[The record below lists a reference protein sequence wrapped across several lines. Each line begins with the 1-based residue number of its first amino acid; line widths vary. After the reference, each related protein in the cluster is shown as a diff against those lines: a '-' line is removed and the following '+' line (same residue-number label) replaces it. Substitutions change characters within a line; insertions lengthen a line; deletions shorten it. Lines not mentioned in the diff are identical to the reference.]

1 MASNQVAHISDISED
16 DPVLLQAD
24 SKRTNASVL
33 SAPGPKNTERS
44 QLGGDF
50 QPSHSSI
57 ICGRGKQ
64 SYTHA
69 GNHRFRMLAN
79 MFVKKYSHANRKKDK
94 SAIVS
99 DIVVMIRQSGGIF
112 CKHEKGAWFE
122 IGDHSAREKTST
134 LLRDLLHTQYRSSAK
149 AKIDRR
155 RTRNRNEKETQQDG
169 HQVVDSTITG
179 PSDDSSIASWPCCV
193 SSQESLELGNKLEG
207 KDDDD
212 DDFFEMN
219 VF

>member
-1 MASNQVAHISDISED
+1 MTSNQVEHISDISND
-16 DPVLLQAD
+16 SDLLQANT
-24 SKRTNASVL
+24 KRSNASLL
-33 SAPGPKNTERS
+33 SVPGPNNTKRS
-44 QLGGDF
+44 QLGVDF
-50 QPSHSSI
+50 QPSHSSV

-69 GNHRFRMLAN
+69 GNHRFRMLAT

-99 DIVVMIRQSGGIF
+99 DIVIMIRKAGGIF
-112 CKHEKGAWFE
+112 CRHEKGVWFE
-122 IGDHSAREKTST
+122 VGDHAAREKTST

-155 RTRNRNEKETQQDG
+155 RTRNRNEKETQQCG
-169 HQVVDSTITG
+169 HQVVDGTTE
-179 PSDDSSIASWPCCV
+179 PSDDCSIASWQCRG
-193 SSQESLELGNKLEG
+193 SSEDSLDLVNSLEING
-207 KDDDD
+207 DDS
-212 DDFFEMN
+212 FFVMD

>member
-1 MASNQVAHISDISED
+1 MTSNQVECISNSISI
-16 DPVLLQAD
+16 DPDLSQANT
-24 SKRTNASVL
+24 KRSNASLL
-33 SAPGPKNTERS
+33 SVPGPNNTKRS
-44 QLGGDF
+44 QLGVDF

-69 GNHRFRMLAN
+69 GNHRFRMLAT

-99 DIVVMIRQSGGIF
+99 DIVVMIRQAGGIF
-112 CKHEKGAWFE
+112 CRHEKGVWFE
-122 IGDHSAREKTST
+122 VGDYSAREKTST
-134 LLRDLLHTQYRSSAK
+134 LLRDLLHAQYRSSAK

-155 RTRNRNEKETQQDG
+155 RTRNRNEKETQQYG
-169 HQVVDSTITG
+169 HQVVDGTTD
-179 PSDDSSIASWPCCV
+179 PSDDSSIASWPCDG
-193 SSQESLELGNKLEG
+193 SSQDSLGFEYSLEGN
-207 KDDDD
+207 DDDN
-212 DDFFEMN
+212 FFVMD

>member
-1 MASNQVAHISDISED
+1 MTSNQLDHISISNA
-16 DPVLLQAD
+16 PILLQAN
-24 SKRTNASVL
+24 SKRPNASAL

-44 QLGGDF
+44 QLGVDF

-64 SYTHA
+64 SYTHP
-69 GNHRFRMLAN
+69 GNHRFRMLAT
-79 MFVKKYSHANRKKDK
+79 MFVKKYSNATRKKDK

-99 DIVVMIRQSGGIF
+99 DIVVMIRQAGGMF

-122 IGDHSAREKTST
+122 VGDHSAREKTST

-155 RTRNRNEKETQQDG
+155 RTRNRNEKETQQYG
-169 HQVVDSTITG
+169 SQVVDGITG
-179 PSDDSSIASWPCCV
+179 ALDDSSMTSWPCGGN
-193 SSQESLELGNKLEG
+193 SPQDSLEFENLLEDNG
-207 KDDDD
+207 EDN
-212 DDFFEMN
+212 FFVMD

>member
-1 MASNQVAHISDISED
+1 MNNVSDISNE
-16 DPVLLQAD
+16 ANT
-24 SKRTNASVL
+24 KRSNASLL
-33 SAPGPKNTERS
+33 SVSGTKNTKRS
-44 QLGGDF
+44 QLGVDF
-50 QPSHSSI
+50 QPSHSSV

-69 GNHRFRMLAN
+69 GNHRFRMLAT

-99 DIVVMIRQSGGIF
+99 DIVVMIRKAGGIF
-112 CKHEKGAWFE
+112 CRLEKGEWFE
-122 IGDHSAREKTST
+122 VGDHAAREKTST

-155 RTRNRNEKETQQDG
+155 RTRNRNEKETQQYGPQLVDG
-169 HQVVDSTITG
+169 TTG
-179 PSDDSSIASWPCCV
+179 PSDDSSIASWQCCG
-193 SSQESLELGNKLEG
+193 SSEDSLEYETSLEHNG
-207 KDDDD
+207 DDS
-212 DDFFEMN
+212 FFVMD

>member
-1 MASNQVAHISDISED
+1 MTSSQVEDISAISD
-16 DPVLLQAD
+16 DPVLSQANT
-24 SKRTNASVL
+24 KRSNASLL
-33 SAPGPKNTERS
+33 SVPGPKNTKRS
-44 QLGGDF
+44 QLGVDF

-69 GNHRFRMLAN
+69 GNHRFRMLAT

-99 DIVVMIRQSGGIF
+99 DIVVMIRQAGGIF
-112 CKHEKGAWFE
+112 CKHEKGGWFE
-122 IGDHSAREKTST
+122 VGDHSAREKTST
-134 LLRDLLHTQYRSSAK
+134 LLRDLLHTQYKSSAK

-155 RTRNRNEKETQQDG
+155 RTRNRNEKETQQYSP
-169 HQVVDSTITG
+169 QVVDGTTG
-179 PSDDSSIASWPCCV
+179 PSDDSSIASWPCDG
-193 SSQESLELGNKLEG
+193 SSKDSLGFENSLDDN
-207 KDDDD
+207 DDDN
-212 DDFFEMN
+212 FFVMD

>member
-1 MASNQVAHISDISED
+1 MTSNQLDHISISNA
-16 DPVLLQAD
+16 PILLQAN
-24 SKRTNASVL
+24 SKRPNASAL

-44 QLGGDF
+44 QLGVDF
-50 QPSHSSI
+50 QPSHSSV

-69 GNHRFRMLAN
+69 GNHRFRMLAT
-79 MFVKKYSHANRKKDK
+79 MFVKKYSNATRKKDK

-99 DIVVMIRQSGGIF
+99 DIVVMIRQAGGMF

-122 IGDHSAREKTST
+122 VGDHSAREKTST

-155 RTRNRNEKETQQDG
+155 RTRNRNEKETQQYG
-169 HQVVDSTITG
+169 SQVVDGITG
-179 PSDDSSIASWPCCV
+179 ALDDSSMTSWPCGGN
-193 SSQESLELGNKLEG
+193 SPQDSLGFENLLEDNG
-207 KDDDD
+207 EDN
-212 DDFFEMN
+212 FFVMD

>member
-1 MASNQVAHISDISED
+1 MTRSFSI
-16 DPVLLQAD
+16 DPDLSQANT
-24 SKRTNASVL
+24 KRSNASLL
-33 SAPGPKNTERS
+33 SVPGPNNTKRS
-44 QLGGDF
+44 QLGVDF
-50 QPSHSSI
+50 QPSHSSV

-69 GNHRFRMLAN
+69 GNHRFRMLAT

-99 DIVVMIRQSGGIF
+99 DIVVMVRKAGGIF
-112 CKHEKGAWFE
+112 CRHEKGVWFE
-122 IGDHSAREKTST
+122 VGDHAAREKTST

-155 RTRNRNEKETQQDG
+155 RTRNRNEKETQQCG
-169 HQVVDSTITG
+169 HQVVDGTTE
-179 PSDDSSIASWPCCV
+179 PSDDSSIASWQCCG
-193 SSQESLELGNKLEG
+193 SSEDTLDLVNSLESNG
-207 KDDDD
+207 DDS
-212 DDFFEMN
+212 FFAMD